1 MQAED
6 ADLPPV
12 LRLTMF
18 PTFKIFG
25 RTFASYGFFSVLG
38 FLLSLL
44 FIIVMSPRLDTN
56 RENAV
61 YIYVLTVIGGL
72 IGAKVLYLL
81 TVWPAFVSDFL
92 SAGRNFSA
100 FIAKYSSGGMV
111 FYGGLIGG
119 IPTAILVSRSYHTK
133 LTSYFRVFVP
143 AVLLFFGF
151 GRIGCFCAGCCYGK
165 ETDLPFS
172 VVFTHSPVAPNGVPL
187 IPTQLFEAAFDFLL
201 FFILLFICVKLKNGI
216 LALEIYLT
224 AYSLFRFTIE
234 FFRGDAIRGRLLDL
248 STSQWISAV
257 VFTVTMVWILKRPAG
272 ALEERRM

>member
-18 PTFKIFG
+18 PTFEIFG

-100 FIAKYSSGGMV
+100 FIAK
-111 FYGGLIGG
+111 LIIPCG
-119 IPTAILVSRSYHTK
+119 I
-133 LTSYFRVFVP
+133 
-143 AVLLFFGF
+143 
-151 GRIGCFCAGCCYGK
+151 
-165 ETDLPFS
+165 
-172 VVFTHSPVAPNGVPL
+172 
-187 IPTQLFEAAFDFLL
+187 
-201 FFILLFICVKLKNGI
+201 FFIN
-216 LALEIYLT
+216 
-224 AYSLFRFTIE
+224 
-234 FFRGDAIRGRLLDL
+234 
-248 STSQWISAV
+248 
-257 VFTVTMVWILKRPAG
+257 TMKTLNI
-272 ALEERRM
+272 